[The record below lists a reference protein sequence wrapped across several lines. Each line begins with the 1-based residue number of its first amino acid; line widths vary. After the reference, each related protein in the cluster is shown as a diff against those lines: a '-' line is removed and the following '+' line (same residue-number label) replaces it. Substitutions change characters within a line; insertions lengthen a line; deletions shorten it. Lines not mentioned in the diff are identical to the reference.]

1 MRIILLFTFFPFFLF
16 ASFPVKNHIFLDTI
30 IENGKVYKEISV
42 DSLYKFPLKGETLQ
56 EYKSR
61 LKRNQVMSKNLDLV
75 KSKRQSWSFWQI
87 VGLLA
92 IIWLIICIFILMSA
106 LSDFD

>member
-1 MRIILLFTFFPFFLF
+1 MRIILLFTFSPFFLF
-16 ASFPVKNHIFLDTI
+16 ASFPAKNHIFLDTI

-42 DSLYKFPLKGETLQ
+42 DSLYKFPLEGETLQ

-61 LKRNQVMSKNLDLV
+61 LKRNQFMSKNSDLV

-87 VGLLA
+87 IGVLA

-106 LSDFD
+106 LTEFD

>member
-1 MRIILLFTFFPFFLF
+1 LF

-42 DSLYKFPLKGETLQ
+42 DSLYKFPLEGETLQ

-106 LSDFD
+106 LTDFD

>member
-1 MRIILLFTFFPFFLF
+1 MRIILLFIFSPFFLF

-42 DSLYKFPLKGETLQ
+42 DSLYKFPLEGETLQ

-87 VGLLA
+87 LGVLA

-106 LSDFD
+106 LTDFD

>member
-1 MRIILLFTFFPFFLF
+1 MRIILLFIFSPLFLF

-42 DSLYKFPLKGETLQ
+42 DSLYKFPLEGETLQ

-106 LSDFD
+106 LTEFD

>member
-1 MRIILLFTFFPFFLF
+1 LF

-42 DSLYKFPLKGETLQ
+42 DSLYKFPLEGETLQ

-61 LKRNQVMSKNLDLV
+61 LKKSSYV
-75 KSKRQSWSFWQI
+75 KKFRFS
-87 VGLLA
+87 
-92 IIWLIICIFILMSA
+92 
-106 LSDFD
+106 

>member
-1 MRIILLFTFFPFFLF
+1 MRIILLLTFSPFFLF

-42 DSLYKFPLKGETLQ
+42 DSLYKFPLEGETLQ

-61 LKRNQVMSKNLDLV
+61 LKRNQVISKNLDLV

-87 VGLLA
+87 VGVLA

-106 LSDFD
+106 LTEFD

>member
-1 MRIILLFTFFPFFLF
+1 LF

-42 DSLYKFPLKGETLQ
+42 DSLYKFPLEGETLQ

-61 LKRNQVMSKNLDLV
+61 LKRNQVVSKNLDLV

-87 VGLLA
+87 IGLLA

-106 LSDFD
+106 LTEFD

>member
-1 MRIILLFTFFPFFLF
+1 LF

-42 DSLYKFPLKGETLQ
+42 DSLYKFPLEGETLQ

-87 VGLLA
+87 VGVLA

-106 LSDFD
+106 LTEFD